1 MTGFSYQMDA
11 SNGIEAFLNLR
22 GALRSDN
29 NKIWND
35 NLPRIEE
42 IEIWGLLKFFT
53 HVWKENENTCRSSAA
68 EQKQKQRWADLELE
82 LKKALDSIH
91 HTL

>member
-1 MTGFSYQMDA
+1 MTGFPYQMDA
-11 SNGIEAFLNLR
+11 SNGNEAFLNLR

-42 IEIWGLLKFFT
+42 IEIWGLLKIFA
-53 HVWKENENTCRSSAA
+53 HVWKENEKQANFPWWKHLENKNKSKGGPILSS
-68 EQKQKQRWADLELE
+68 
-82 LKKALDSIH
+82 S
-91 HTL
+91 